1 MRRGVIGWLIL
12 VIGLL
17 GLNERFFVAW
27 AQGSKS
33 KKAKKGETP
42 TFAMLNASPGEFIN
56 KKLTL
61 VGRPRL
67 SNAYQCGYW
76 NAQQTHYSISLEDWN
91 DPAEYIYVYFP
102 KATNKELF
110 ELVGRSSVFS
120 YYLEVEV
127 ILLPDRFYYAGN
139 VPCPFYVGE
148 GLSWKK
154 VKLSK

>member
-56 KKLTL
+56 KKMTL
-61 VGRPRL
+61 VG
-67 SNAYQCGYW
+67 YQTAFIYPVMFRVLFM
-76 NAQQTHYSISLEDWN
+76 LE
-91 DPAEYIYVYFP
+91 
-102 KATNKELF
+102 K
-110 ELVGRSSVFS
+110 G
-120 YYLEVEV
+120 
-127 ILLPDRFYYAGN
+127 
-139 VPCPFYVGE
+139 
-148 GLSWKK
+148 
-154 VKLSK
+154 